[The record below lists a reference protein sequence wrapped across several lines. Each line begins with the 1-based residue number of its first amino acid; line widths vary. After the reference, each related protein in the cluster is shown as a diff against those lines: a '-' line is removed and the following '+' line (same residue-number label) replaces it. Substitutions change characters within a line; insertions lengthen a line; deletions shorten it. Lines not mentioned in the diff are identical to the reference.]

1 MAEKR
6 SVTFETIMAD
16 LKARRYAPVY
26 YLMGEEPYF
35 IDRITDTISTEV
47 LTEEERDFN
56 YLVFYGA
63 DTTAAA
69 VADAARRYPMMAERM
84 VVIVRE
90 AQRLSD
96 LTAIERYLE
105 HPQPSTILVLCH
117 KGGTL
122 DRRKSICGAI
132 ERVGALFESKRL
144 RERDMF
150 TFLERYLTER
160 GIAIDPKSEQLIIDS
175 IGTDILRLVS
185 ELDKVAI
192 AMGESKRIT
201 PEVVERHIGISKD
214 FNTFELRA
222 AIVEKDV
229 VKANRIV
236 KYFNDNPK
244 AGSLYATMP
253 LLFSY
258 FQNLLIAYYCPQRNV
273 PEKLA
278 EWLELRNA
286 WAAKDY
292 VTGMHNYT
300 GRRVVDILAKL
311 REVDARSKGIDNP
324 STPSE
329 ELFRELIFFILH

>member
-6 SVTFETIMAD
+6 SITFETIMAD
-16 LKARRYAPVY
+16 LKAHRYAPVY

-35 IDRITDTISTEV
+35 IDRIADTISNEA

-63 DTTAAA
+63 DTTAAT

-90 AQRLSD
+90 AQRLGD
-96 LTAIERYLE
+96 LTALERYLE
-105 HPQPSTILVLCH
+105 HPQNSTILVLCH

-132 ERVGALFESKRL
+132 ERVGVLFESKRL

-150 TFLERYLTER
+150 TFLERYLAER
-160 GIAIDPKSEQLIIDS
+160 SITVDPKSEQLIIDS

-185 ELDKVAI
+185 EIDKVAI
-192 AMGESKRIT
+192 AIGDSRRIT

-244 AGSLYATMP
+244 AGSLYATLP

-278 EWLELRNA
+278 EWLELRSA

-292 VTGMHNYT
+292 ITGMHNYT
-300 GRRVVDILAKL
+300 GRKVMDILTKL

>member
-90 AQRLSD
+90 AQRLGD